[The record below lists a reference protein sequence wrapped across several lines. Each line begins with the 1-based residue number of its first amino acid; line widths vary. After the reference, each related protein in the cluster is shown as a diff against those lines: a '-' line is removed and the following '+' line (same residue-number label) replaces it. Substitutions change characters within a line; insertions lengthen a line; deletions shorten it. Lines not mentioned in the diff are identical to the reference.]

1 MDTITLFNDPIIVF
15 VCDVSPD
22 MEERKQKLCT
32 VLTRARIDVVC
43 APENISEEDIKSFM
57 QTCHCSVHILGNED
71 FYSVDSPAYSSAP
84 GIQFRIAQE
93 LRSKDF
99 KVFLWNPNR
108 EFDIP
113 YVNFLRRD
121 IVENTIYSD
130 KPSPIYFAEELRSM
144 ISSKSSLQSAPE
156 NKDVFFIY
164 NSLDEETA
172 LSAAGMAEDVLSI
185 LPLAISMDS
194 DIDYTE
200 YIQKQLPS
208 CKICIV
214 YFDYAG
220 DWAVSFTRQIWKDN
234 GGDSGKTPILLI
246 GNSSHADHE
255 LLKILKNVVNTSICE
270 LSLVPLEIKVF
281 YDKVVEK

>member
-1 MDTITLFNDPIIVF
+1 
-15 VCDVSPD
+15 
-22 MEERKQKLCT
+22 MEEKKQKLCT

-43 APENISEEDIKSFM
+43 APENISQEDVKSFM
-57 QTCHCSVHILGNED
+57 QTCNCSVHILGNED
-71 FYSVDSPAYSSAP
+71 FYSVESPAYSSSM
-84 GIQFRIAQE
+84 GVQFRVAQE

-99 KVFLWNPNR
+99 KVFLWNPNG
-108 EFDIP
+108 EDDIS
-113 YVNFLRRD
+113 YINILRRD
-121 IVENTIYSD
+121 IVENTIYSN
-130 KPSPIYFAEELRSM
+130 KLSPIYFAEELRSM
-144 ISSKSSLQSAPE
+144 VSSKSSLQIAPE

-172 LSAAGMAEDVLSI
+172 LNAAGMAEDVLSM
-185 LPLAISMDS
+185 LPLAVSMDS
-194 DIDYTE
+194 NIDYAE
-200 YIQKQLPS
+200 YIKKQLPS
-208 CKICIV
+208 CKICVV

-246 GNSSHADHE
+246 GNSSHADTD
-255 LLKILKNVVNTSICE
+255 LFKILKNVVKTSVCE